1 VAEAENETMQEDH
14 RVTTTRR
21 ALVVDD
27 DVMVRL
33 LTREALEGLGV
44 MVEEASDGLEAVTR
58 FWERPFDLVLLDL
71 RMPHKDGFA
80 ACSELKALP
89 GGQEATVVVIT
100 GLDDHTSI
108 RKACELGAADFIT
121 KPLNW
126 PILVQRLRYI
136 LRAQE
141 ASRELRD
148 SEARL
153 SEAQRIAKLGSWEW
167 DIASGVAQWSHQ
179 TFRILGK
186 DPATFPPSYSA
197 LLESVHPEDRASVTQ
212 ALVEAVQKSGAFAI
226 DHRVIGNDGS
236 VTVVHSQGF
245 VVVDDLGKPARVRSV
260 MQDITQRKRNE
271 ERIHRL
277 AYYDELTGLPNRDLF
292 FQHAKSM
299 IAGAER
305 DATKVALVFLDLD
318 RFKRIND
325 SLGHSAGDELLR
337 AITSRFT
344 NVVRRS
350 DVIGKWDREEAA
362 PSPLARVGA
371 DEFAI
376 LVRGLRRAESA
387 GNFAQRLLED
397 LSEPFDSFGQ
407 EIFLTAS
414 IGIALY
420 PNDADEVDGL
430 FKHADVALEHAK
442 RAGGNCFRFF
452 ASAMNAKARER
463 LSLET
468 RLNRALE
475 RNELSVYF
483 QPQTSISTGQLMGLE
498 ALLRWF
504 PADRPPISP
513 AEFIPVAEETG
524 LIAPIGAWVLDTVCA
539 QLAAWRRD
547 GHRTVPVA
555 INLSARQFDE
565 RDLARNVRSALD
577 SNGIEPSSIELE
589 LTETVIM
596 RDAEETRRRLELLK
610 GTGVRLAVDDFG
622 TGYSSMS
629 YLKRFPLDTLKID
642 RIFIKDLSVSAVD
655 ADIVK
660 AIIALAKSLRLTT
673 IAEGVENDAQRA
685 MLAKLG
691 CDWCQGFLVSP
702 AVAASEIASLLPA
715 DRAVAV

>member
-1 VAEAENETMQEDH
+1 VAEAENKTMQENQQA
-14 RVTTTRR
+14 TTTHR

-27 DVMVRL
+27 DLMVRL

-58 FWERPFDLVLLDL
+58 FQEKRFDLVLLDL
-71 RMPHKDGFA
+71 RMPRKDGFA
-80 ACSELKALP
+80 ACAELKALP

-167 DIASGVAQWSHQ
+167 DITSGAAQWSDQ
-179 TFRILGK
+179 TFRLLGK

-197 LLESVHPEDRASVTQ
+197 LLESVHPEDRASVAQ
-212 ALVEAVQKSGAFAI
+212 ALVEAAEKSGAFAI
-226 DHRVIGNDGS
+226 DHRVIGSDDS

-245 VVVDDLGKPARVRSV
+245 VVVDEPGKPARVRGI
-260 MQDITQRKRNE
+260 MQDITERKRNE

-292 FQHAKSM
+292 FQHANNM

-305 DATKVALVFLDLD
+305 DATKVALVVLDLD

-325 SLGHSAGDELLR
+325 TLGHSAGDELLR
-337 AITSRFT
+337 AITRRFS

-350 DVIGKWDREEAA
+350 DVIGRWDLKDAA
-362 PSPLARVGA
+362 TSPLARVGA

-376 LVRGLRRAESA
+376 LVRGLKRAESA
-387 GNFAQRLLED
+387 GNFARRLLED
-397 LSEPFDSFGQ
+397 LSEPFDSLGQ

-430 FKHADVALEHAK
+430 FKHADVALGHAK

-483 QPQTSISTGQLMGLE
+483 QPQTSISGGQLVGLE

-524 LIAPIGAWVLDTVCA
+524 LIAPIGAWVLETVCA
-539 QLAAWRRD
+539 QLAAWRSD
-547 GHRTVPVA
+547 GSSTRGISPDMCEAPWTVTESSPPA
-555 INLSARQFDE
+555 SSWSSRK
-565 RDLARNVRSALD
+565 
-577 SNGIEPSSIELE
+577 PSSCA
-589 LTETVIM
+589 M
-596 RDAEETRRRLELLK
+596 RRR
-610 GTGVRLAVDDFG
+610 
-622 TGYSSMS
+622 
-629 YLKRFPLDTLKID
+629 
-642 RIFIKDLSVSAVD
+642 
-655 ADIVK
+655 
-660 AIIALAKSLRLTT
+660 
-673 IAEGVENDAQRA
+673 RA
-685 MLAKLG
+685 AG
-691 CDWCQGFLVSP
+691 WSC
-702 AVAASEIASLLPA
+702 
-715 DRAVAV
+715 